1 MALRYFLRRL
11 LRMIPVILGMTIIVF
26 FMIHLVPGD
35 PARTLLGPRAPAE
48 AVEAFNLR
56 WGFDRPLH
64 EQFLSFLGGLFQ
76 GDLGTSMSYNVPTT
90 ELVSGRFTPTLL
102 LLGIS
107 ALFAMIISLP
117 LAVVAALR
125 EERTPDHVV
134 RVIPMV
140 GLGLPAFWVGILLLT
155 FVALRVDWL
164 PVGGYG
170 ATWPDRLIAMILPGL
185 TVAIGIAPFTIRSL
199 RSSLIEVM
207 EADYIATARAKGL
220 LPGRALLKYPV
231 RHSMNPFIS
240 GLNEIFVTIVSGE
253 TIVAVVLG
261 LQTTGPLLLDA
272 LKGQEQRLVLQAN
285 LIQPKHVRGR
295 RVSDQRQHGPS
306 VRADEVRVRR
316 KGTVVVLG

>member
-48 AVEAFNLR
+48 AIEAFNLR

-64 EQFLSFLGGLFQ
+64 EQFISFLGGLLQ

-90 ELVSGRFTPTLL
+90 ELVTGRFTPTLL

-107 ALFAMIISLP
+107 ALFAMVISLP

-125 EERTPDHVV
+125 EERTPDHMV

-220 LPGRALLKYPV
+220 AGVRVLWAHGLRNAVIPTVTVLGVNLGWLVGNTLIVEKVFALPGLGALMIDAVLE
-231 RHSMNPFIS
+231 RDF
-240 GLNEIFVTIVSGE
+240 
-253 TIVAVVLG
+253 AVVQG
-261 LQTTGPLLLDA
+261 LALIFGLLVV
-272 LKGQEQRLVLQAN
+272 LVN
-285 LIQPKHVRGR
+285 LLADV
-295 RVSDQRQHGPS
+295 
-306 VRADEVRVRR
+306 VRASLDPRVQ
-316 KGTVVVLG
+316 LS

>member
-48 AVEAFNLR
+48 AIEAFNLR

-64 EQFLSFLGGLFQ
+64 EQFLSFLGGLLQ

-90 ELVSGRFTPTLL
+90 ELVTGRFTPTLL

-107 ALFAMIISLP
+107 ALFAMVISLP

-134 RVIPMV
+134 RIIPMV

-220 LPGRALLKYPV
+220 AGVRVLWAHGLRNAVIPTVTVLGVNLGWLVGNTLIVEKVFALPGLGALMIDAVLE
-231 RHSMNPFIS
+231 RDF
-240 GLNEIFVTIVSGE
+240 
-253 TIVAVVLG
+253 AVVQG
-261 LQTTGPLLLDA
+261 LALIFGLLVV
-272 LKGQEQRLVLQAN
+272 LVN
-285 LIQPKHVRGR
+285 LLADV
-295 RVSDQRQHGPS
+295 
-306 VRADEVRVRR
+306 VRASLDPRVQ
-316 KGTVVVLG
+316 LS

>member
-117 LAVVAALR
+117 LAVVAAPR

-220 LPGRALLKYPV
+220 AERAVIFGHALRNGSLSVITVTLSSLP
-231 RHSMNPFIS
+231 H
-240 GLNEIFVTIVSGE
+240 
-253 TIVAVVLG
+253 
-261 LQTTGPLLLDA
+261 
-272 LKGQEQRLVLQAN
+272 
-285 LIQPKHVRGR
+285 LI
-295 RVSDQRQHGPS
+295 
-306 VRADEVRVRR
+306 
-316 KGTVVVLG
+316 GTVVVVEVVFSWPGVGNLMAQSVMARDYPVVFLDVILFSVLTVVTFLIMDLVYVMVDPRVRHR

>member
-48 AVEAFNLR
+48 AIEAFNLR

-64 EQFLSFLGGLFQ
+64 EQFFSFLGGLFQ

-102 LLGIS
+102 LLGLS
-107 ALFAMIISLP
+107 ALFAMLISLP
-117 LAVVAALR
+117 LAVVAALAA
-125 EERTPDHVV
+125 ERTPDHVV

-170 ATWPDRLIAMILPGL
+170 ATWPERLIALILPGL

-207 EADYIATARAKGL
+207 DADYIATARAKGL
-220 LPGRALLKYPV
+220 TARRVLWAHGLRNAVIPTVTVLGVNLGWLVGNTLIVEKVFALPGLGALMIDAVLE
-231 RHSMNPFIS
+231 RDF
-240 GLNEIFVTIVSGE
+240 
-253 TIVAVVLG
+253 AVVQGMALIFG
-261 LQTTGPLLLDA
+261 LLVVLVNLLAD
-272 LKGQEQRLVLQAN
+272 V
-285 LIQPKHVRGR
+285 
-295 RVSDQRQHGPS
+295 
-306 VRADEVRVRR
+306 VRASLDPRVQL
-316 KGTVVVLG
+316 T

>member
-26 FMIHLVPGD
+26 FMIHMVPGD

-48 AVEAFNLR
+48 AIEAFNLR

-64 EQFLSFLGGLFQ
+64 EQFVSFLGGLLQ

-90 ELVSGRFTPTLL
+90 ELVTGRFTPTLL

-107 ALFAMIISLP
+107 ALFAMVISLP

-170 ATWPDRLIAMILPGL
+170 TTWPDRLIAMILPGL

-220 LPGRALLKYPV
+220 AGIRVLWAHGLRNAVIPTVTVLGVNLGWLVGNTLIVEKVFALPGLGALMIDAVLE
-231 RHSMNPFIS
+231 RDF
-240 GLNEIFVTIVSGE
+240 
-253 TIVAVVLG
+253 AVVQG
-261 LQTTGPLLLDA
+261 LALIFGLLVV
-272 LKGQEQRLVLQAN
+272 LVN
-285 LIQPKHVRGR
+285 LLADV
-295 RVSDQRQHGPS
+295 
-306 VRADEVRVRR
+306 VRASLDPRVQ
-316 KGTVVVLG
+316 LS

>member
-48 AVEAFNLR
+48 AIEAFNLR

-90 ELVSGRFTPTLL
+90 ELVAGRFTPTLL

-155 FVALRVDWL
+155 FVALRIDWL

-220 LPGRALLKYPV
+220 TGVRVLWAHGLRNAVIPTVTVLGVNLGWLVGNTLIVEKVFALPGLGALMIDAVLE
-231 RHSMNPFIS
+231 RDF
-240 GLNEIFVTIVSGE
+240 
-253 TIVAVVLG
+253 AVVQGMALIFG
-261 LQTTGPLLLDA
+261 LLVVLVNLLAD
-272 LKGQEQRLVLQAN
+272 V
-285 LIQPKHVRGR
+285 
-295 RVSDQRQHGPS
+295 
-306 VRADEVRVRR
+306 VRASLDPRVQ
-316 KGTVVVLG
+316 LS

>member
-35 PARTLLGPRAPAE
+35 PARTLLGPRAPA
-48 AVEAFNLR
+48 AAIEAFNLR

-220 LPGRALLKYPV
+220 GGVRVLWAHGLRNAVIPTVTVLGVNLGWLVGNTLIVEKVFALPGLGALMIDAVLE
-231 RHSMNPFIS
+231 RDF
-240 GLNEIFVTIVSGE
+240 
-253 TIVAVVLG
+253 AVVQGMALIFG
-261 LQTTGPLLLDA
+261 LLVVLVNLLAD
-272 LKGQEQRLVLQAN
+272 V
-285 LIQPKHVRGR
+285 
-295 RVSDQRQHGPS
+295 
-306 VRADEVRVRR
+306 VRASLDPRVQ
-316 KGTVVVLG
+316 LS

>member
-48 AVEAFNLR
+48 AIEAFNLR

-90 ELVSGRFTPTLL
+90 ELVTGRFTPTLL

-107 ALFAMIISLP
+107 ALFAMVISLP

-155 FVALRVDWL
+155 FVALRIDWL

-220 LPGRALLKYPV
+220 AGVRVLWAHGLRNAVIPTVTVLGVNLGWLVGNTLIVEKVFALPGLGALMIDAVLE
-231 RHSMNPFIS
+231 RDF
-240 GLNEIFVTIVSGE
+240 
-253 TIVAVVLG
+253 AVVQGMALIFG
-261 LQTTGPLLLDA
+261 L
-272 LKGQEQRLVLQAN
+272 LVVLVN
-285 LIQPKHVRGR
+285 LVAD
-295 RVSDQRQHGPS
+295 V
-306 VRADEVRVRR
+306 VRASLDPRVQ
-316 KGTVVVLG
+316 LS

>member
-48 AVEAFNLR
+48 AIEAFNLR

-64 EQFLSFLGGLFQ
+64 EQFVSFLGGLLQ

-90 ELVSGRFTPTLL
+90 ELVTGRFTPTLL

-107 ALFAMIISLP
+107 ALFAMVISLP

-155 FVALRVDWL
+155 FVALRVEWL

-220 LPGRALLKYPV
+220 AGVRVLWAHGLRNAVIPTVTVLGVNLGWLVGNTLIVEKVFALPGLGALMIDAVLE
-231 RHSMNPFIS
+231 RDF
-240 GLNEIFVTIVSGE
+240 
-253 TIVAVVLG
+253 AVVQG
-261 LQTTGPLLLDA
+261 LALIFGLLVV
-272 LKGQEQRLVLQAN
+272 LVN
-285 LIQPKHVRGR
+285 LLADV
-295 RVSDQRQHGPS
+295 
-306 VRADEVRVRR
+306 VRASLDPRVQ
-316 KGTVVVLG
+316 LS

>member
-48 AVEAFNLR
+48 AIEAFNLR

-90 ELVSGRFTPTLL
+90 ELVTGRFTPTLL

-155 FVALRVDWL
+155 FVALRVEWL

-220 LPGRALLKYPV
+220 AGVRVLWAHGLRNAVIPTVTVLGVNLGWLVGNTLIVEKVFALPGLGALMIDAVLE
-231 RHSMNPFIS
+231 RDF
-240 GLNEIFVTIVSGE
+240 
-253 TIVAVVLG
+253 AVVQGMALIFG
-261 LQTTGPLLLDA
+261 LLVVLVNLLAD
-272 LKGQEQRLVLQAN
+272 V
-285 LIQPKHVRGR
+285 
-295 RVSDQRQHGPS
+295 
-306 VRADEVRVRR
+306 VRASLDPRVQ
-316 KGTVVVLG
+316 LS

>member
-11 LRMIPVILGMTIIVF
+11 LRMVPVILGMTIIVF

-48 AVEAFNLR
+48 AIEAFNLR

-117 LAVVAALR
+117 LAVLAALR

-170 ATWPDRLIAMILPGL
+170 ATWPDRLVAMILPGL

-220 LPGRALLKYPV
+220 GGVRVLWAHGLRNAVIPTVTVLGVNLGWLVGNTLIVEKVFALPGLGALMIDAVLE
-231 RHSMNPFIS
+231 RDF
-240 GLNEIFVTIVSGE
+240 
-253 TIVAVVLG
+253 AVVQGMALIFG
-261 LQTTGPLLLDA
+261 LLVVLVNLLVD
-272 LKGQEQRLVLQAN
+272 V
-285 LIQPKHVRGR
+285 
-295 RVSDQRQHGPS
+295 
-306 VRADEVRVRR
+306 VRASLDPRVQ
-316 KGTVVVLG
+316 LS

>member
-11 LRMIPVILGMTIIVF
+11 LRMVPVILGMTIIVF

-48 AVEAFNLR
+48 AIEAFNLR

-117 LAVVAALR
+117 LAVLAALR

-170 ATWPDRLIAMILPGL
+170 ATWPDRLVAMILPGL

-220 LPGRALLKYPV
+220 GGVRVLWAHGLRNAVIPTVTVLGVNLGWLVGNTLIVEKVFALPGLGALMIDAVLE
-231 RHSMNPFIS
+231 RDF
-240 GLNEIFVTIVSGE
+240 
-253 TIVAVVLG
+253 AVVQGMALIFG
-261 LQTTGPLLLDA
+261 LLVVLVNLLAD
-272 LKGQEQRLVLQAN
+272 V
-285 LIQPKHVRGR
+285 
-295 RVSDQRQHGPS
+295 
-306 VRADEVRVRR
+306 VRASLDPRVQ
-316 KGTVVVLG
+316 LS

>member
-1 MALRYFLRRL
+1 MALQYFLRRL

-48 AVEAFNLR
+48 AIEAFNLR

-76 GDLGTSMSYNVPTT
+76 GDLGTSLSYNVPTT
-90 ELVSGRFTPTLL
+90 ELVTGRFTPTLL

-107 ALFAMIISLP
+107 ALFAMVISLP

-170 ATWPDRLIAMILPGL
+170 STWPDRLIAMILPGL

-199 RSSLIEVM
+199 RSSLIDVM

-220 LPGRALLKYPV
+220 A
-231 RHSMNPFIS
+231 
-240 GLNEIFVTIVSGE
+240 
-253 TIVAVVLG
+253 
-261 LQTTGPLLLDA
+261 
-272 LKGQEQRLVLQAN
+272 
-285 LIQPKHVRGR
+285 
-295 RVSDQRQHGPS
+295 
-306 VRADEVRVRR
+306 EVRVLWAHGLRNAVIP
-316 KGTVVVLG
+316 TVTVLGVNLGWLVGNTLIVEKVFALPGLGALMIDAVLERDFAVVQGLALIFGLLVVLVNLLADVVRASLDPRMQLS

>member
-48 AVEAFNLR
+48 AIEAFNLR

-220 LPGRALLKYPV
+220 GGVRVLWAHGLRNAVIPTVTVLGVNLGWLVGNTLIVEKVFALPGLGALMMDAVLE
-231 RHSMNPFIS
+231 RDF
-240 GLNEIFVTIVSGE
+240 
-253 TIVAVVLG
+253 AVVQGMALIFG
-261 LQTTGPLLLDA
+261 LLVVLVNLLAD
-272 LKGQEQRLVLQAN
+272 V
-285 LIQPKHVRGR
+285 
-295 RVSDQRQHGPS
+295 
-306 VRADEVRVRR
+306 VRASLDPRVQ
-316 KGTVVVLG
+316 LS

>member
-35 PARTLLGPRAPAE
+35 PARTLLGPRAPSE
-48 AVEAFNLR
+48 AIEAFNLR

-64 EQFLSFLGGLFQ
+64 EQFLSFLSGLLQ

-90 ELVSGRFTPTLL
+90 ELVAGRFTPTLL
-102 LLGIS
+102 LMGTA

-125 EERTPDHVV
+125 EERAPDHVV

-170 ATWPDRLIAMILPGL
+170 TTWPDRLIAMILPGL

-220 LPGRALLKYPV
+220 AGVRVLWAHGLRNAVIPTVTVLGVNLGWLVGNTLIVEKVFALPGLGALMIDAVLE
-231 RHSMNPFIS
+231 RDF
-240 GLNEIFVTIVSGE
+240 
-253 TIVAVVLG
+253 AVVQG
-261 LQTTGPLLLDA
+261 LALIFGLLVV
-272 LKGQEQRLVLQAN
+272 LVN
-285 LIQPKHVRGR
+285 LLADV
-295 RVSDQRQHGPS
+295 
-306 VRADEVRVRR
+306 VRASLDPRVQ
-316 KGTVVVLG
+316 LS

>member
-48 AVEAFNLR
+48 AIEAFNLR

-64 EQFLSFLGGLFQ
+64 EQFLSFLGGLVQ
-76 GDLGTSMSYNVPTT
+76 GDLGTSLSYNVPTT
-90 ELVSGRFTPTLL
+90 ELVTGRFTPTLL
-102 LLGIS
+102 LLAIS
-107 ALFAMIISLP
+107 GLFAMVISLP

-134 RVIPMV
+134 RVIPML

-220 LPGRALLKYPV
+220 AGVRVLWAHGLRNAVIPTVTVLGVNLGWLVGNTLIVEKVFALPGLGALMIDAVLE
-231 RHSMNPFIS
+231 RDF
-240 GLNEIFVTIVSGE
+240 
-253 TIVAVVLG
+253 AVVQG
-261 LQTTGPLLLDA
+261 LALIFGLLVV
-272 LKGQEQRLVLQAN
+272 LVN
-285 LIQPKHVRGR
+285 LLADV
-295 RVSDQRQHGPS
+295 
-306 VRADEVRVRR
+306 VRASLDPRVQ
-316 KGTVVVLG
+316 LS

>member
-1 MALRYFLRRL
+1 MAIRYFLRRL

-48 AVEAFNLR
+48 AIEAFNLR
-56 WGFDRPLH
+56 WGFDRPLY
-64 EQFLSFLGGLFQ
+64 EQFFSFLGGLFQ

-90 ELVSGRFTPTLL
+90 ELVTGRFTPTILL
-102 LLGIS
+102 MGIS
-107 ALFAMIISLP
+107 ALLAMVISAP

-220 LPGRALLKYPV
+220 AGVRVLWAHGLRNAVIPTVTVLGVNLGWLVGNTLIVEKVFALPGLGALMIDAVLE
-231 RHSMNPFIS
+231 RDF
-240 GLNEIFVTIVSGE
+240 
-253 TIVAVVLG
+253 AVVQG
-261 LQTTGPLLLDA
+261 LALIFGLLVV
-272 LKGQEQRLVLQAN
+272 LVN
-285 LIQPKHVRGR
+285 LLADV
-295 RVSDQRQHGPS
+295 
-306 VRADEVRVRR
+306 VRASLDPRVQ
-316 KGTVVVLG
+316 LS

>member
-48 AVEAFNLR
+48 AIEAFNLR

-64 EQFLSFLGGLFQ
+64 EQFISFLGGLLQ

-90 ELVSGRFTPTLL
+90 ELVTGRFTPTLL

-107 ALFAMIISLP
+107 ALFAMVISLP

-155 FVALRVDWL
+155 FVALRVEWL

-220 LPGRALLKYPV
+220 AGVRVLWAHGLRNAVIPTVTVLGVNLGWLVGNTLIVEKVFALPGLGALMIDAVLE
-231 RHSMNPFIS
+231 RDF
-240 GLNEIFVTIVSGE
+240 
-253 TIVAVVLG
+253 AVVQG
-261 LQTTGPLLLDA
+261 LALIFGLLVV
-272 LKGQEQRLVLQAN
+272 LVN
-285 LIQPKHVRGR
+285 LLADV
-295 RVSDQRQHGPS
+295 
-306 VRADEVRVRR
+306 VRASLDPRVQ
-316 KGTVVVLG
+316 LS

>member
-48 AVEAFNLR
+48 AIETFNLR

-220 LPGRALLKYPV
+220 GGVRVLWAHGLRNAVIPTVTVLGVNLGWLVGNTLIVEKVFALPGLGALMIDAVLE
-231 RHSMNPFIS
+231 RDF
-240 GLNEIFVTIVSGE
+240 
-253 TIVAVVLG
+253 AVVQGMALIFG
-261 LQTTGPLLLDA
+261 LLVVLVNLLAD
-272 LKGQEQRLVLQAN
+272 V
-285 LIQPKHVRGR
+285 
-295 RVSDQRQHGPS
+295 
-306 VRADEVRVRR
+306 VRASLDPRVQ
-316 KGTVVVLG
+316 LS

>member
-48 AVEAFNLR
+48 AIEAFNLR

-90 ELVSGRFTPTLL
+90 ELVAGRFTPTLL

-125 EERTPDHVV
+125 EERAPDHVV

-155 FVALRVDWL
+155 FVALRVEWL

-220 LPGRALLKYPV
+220 GGV
-231 RHSMNPFIS
+231 RVLWAH
-240 GLNEIFVTIVSGE
+240 GLRNAVIPTVT
-253 TIVAVVLG
+253 VLG
-261 LQTTGPLLLDA
+261 VNLGWLD
-272 LKGQEQRLVLQAN
+272 
-285 LIQPKHVRGR
+285 
-295 RVSDQRQHGPS
+295 D
-306 VRADEVRVRR
+306 
-316 KGTVVVLG
+316 

>member
-48 AVEAFNLR
+48 AIEAFNLR

-207 EADYIATARAKGL
+207 EADYIATACAKGL
-220 LPGRALLKYPV
+220 GGVRVLWAHGLRNAVIPTVTVLGVNLGWLVGNTLIVEKVFALPGLGALMIDAVLE
-231 RHSMNPFIS
+231 RDF
-240 GLNEIFVTIVSGE
+240 
-253 TIVAVVLG
+253 AVVQGMALIFG
-261 LQTTGPLLLDA
+261 LLVVLVNLLAD
-272 LKGQEQRLVLQAN
+272 V
-285 LIQPKHVRGR
+285 
-295 RVSDQRQHGPS
+295 
-306 VRADEVRVRR
+306 VRASLDPRVQ
-316 KGTVVVLG
+316 LS

>member
-48 AVEAFNLR
+48 AIDAFNLR

-64 EQFLSFLGGLFQ
+64 EQFLSFLGGLVQ
-76 GDLGTSMSYNVPTT
+76 GDLGTSLSYNVPTT
-90 ELVSGRFTPTLL
+90 ELVTGRFTPTLL
-102 LLGIS
+102 LLAIS
-107 ALFAMIISLP
+107 GLFAMVISLP

-134 RVIPMV
+134 RVIPML

-220 LPGRALLKYPV
+220 AGVRVLWAHGLRNAVIPTVTVLGVNLGWLVGNTLIVEKVFALPGLGALMIDAVLE
-231 RHSMNPFIS
+231 RDF
-240 GLNEIFVTIVSGE
+240 
-253 TIVAVVLG
+253 AVVQG
-261 LQTTGPLLLDA
+261 LALIFGLLVV
-272 LKGQEQRLVLQAN
+272 LVN
-285 LIQPKHVRGR
+285 LLADV
-295 RVSDQRQHGPS
+295 
-306 VRADEVRVRR
+306 VRASLDPRVQ
-316 KGTVVVLG
+316 LS

>member
-35 PARTLLGPRAPAE
+35 PARTLLGPRAPTE
-48 AVEAFNLR
+48 AIEAFNLR

-64 EQFLSFLGGLFQ
+64 EQFLSFLGGLLQ
-76 GDLGTSMSYNVPTT
+76 GDLGTSMSYNIPTT
-90 ELVSGRFTPTLL
+90 ELVTGRFTPTLL

-107 ALFAMIISLP
+107 ALFAMVISLP

-170 ATWPDRLIAMILPGL
+170 ATWPERLIAMILPGL

-220 LPGRALLKYPV
+220 AGVRVLWAHGLRNAVIPTVTVLGVNLGWLVGNTLIVEKVFALPGLGALMIDAVLE
-231 RHSMNPFIS
+231 RDF
-240 GLNEIFVTIVSGE
+240 
-253 TIVAVVLG
+253 AVVQG
-261 LQTTGPLLLDA
+261 LALIFGLLVV
-272 LKGQEQRLVLQAN
+272 LVN
-285 LIQPKHVRGR
+285 LLADV
-295 RVSDQRQHGPS
+295 
-306 VRADEVRVRR
+306 VRASLDPRVQ
-316 KGTVVVLG
+316 LS

>member
-48 AVEAFNLR
+48 AIEAFNLR

-64 EQFLSFLGGLFQ
+64 EQFLSFLGGLLQ

-90 ELVSGRFTPTLL
+90 ELVTGRFTPTLL

-107 ALFAMIISLP
+107 ALFAMVISLP

-134 RVIPMV
+134 RIIPMV

-155 FVALRVDWL
+155 FVALRVEWL

-220 LPGRALLKYPV
+220 AGVRVLWAHGLRNAVIPTVTVLGVNLGWLVGNTLIVEKVFALPGLGALMIDAVLE
-231 RHSMNPFIS
+231 RDF
-240 GLNEIFVTIVSGE
+240 
-253 TIVAVVLG
+253 AVVQG
-261 LQTTGPLLLDA
+261 LALIFGLLVV
-272 LKGQEQRLVLQAN
+272 LVN
-285 LIQPKHVRGR
+285 LLADV
-295 RVSDQRQHGPS
+295 
-306 VRADEVRVRR
+306 VRASLDPRVQ
-316 KGTVVVLG
+316 LS

>member
-48 AVEAFNLR
+48 AIEAFNLR

-64 EQFLSFLGGLFQ
+64 EQFVSFLGGLLQ

-90 ELVSGRFTPTLL
+90 ELVTGRFTPTLL

-107 ALFAMIISLP
+107 ALFAMVISLP

-125 EERTPDHVV
+125 EDRTPDHVV

-155 FVALRVDWL
+155 FVALRVEWL

-170 ATWPDRLIAMILPGL
+170 ATWPQRLIAMILPGL

-220 LPGRALLKYPV
+220 AGVRVLWAHGLRNAVIPTVTVLGVNLGWLVGNTLIVEKVFALPGLGALMIDAVLE
-231 RHSMNPFIS
+231 RDF
-240 GLNEIFVTIVSGE
+240 
-253 TIVAVVLG
+253 AVVQG
-261 LQTTGPLLLDA
+261 LALIFGLLVV
-272 LKGQEQRLVLQAN
+272 LVN
-285 LIQPKHVRGR
+285 LLADV
-295 RVSDQRQHGPS
+295 
-306 VRADEVRVRR
+306 VRASLDPRVQ
-316 KGTVVVLG
+316 LS

>member
-48 AVEAFNLR
+48 AIEAFNLR

-64 EQFLSFLGGLFQ
+64 EQFVSFLGGLFQ

-90 ELVSGRFTPTLL
+90 ELVTGRFTPTLL

-107 ALFAMIISLP
+107 ALFAMVISLP

-155 FVALRVDWL
+155 FVALRIDWL

-220 LPGRALLKYPV
+220 AGVRVLWAHGLRNAVIPTVTVLGVNLGWLVGNTLIVEKVFALPGLGALMIDAALE
-231 RHSMNPFIS
+231 RDF
-240 GLNEIFVTIVSGE
+240 
-253 TIVAVVLG
+253 AVVQGMALIFG
-261 LQTTGPLLLDA
+261 LLVVLVNLLAD
-272 LKGQEQRLVLQAN
+272 V
-285 LIQPKHVRGR
+285 
-295 RVSDQRQHGPS
+295 
-306 VRADEVRVRR
+306 VRASLDPRVQ
-316 KGTVVVLG
+316 LS

>member
-48 AVEAFNLR
+48 AIEAFNLR

-155 FVALRVDWL
+155 FVALNVDWL

-220 LPGRALLKYPV
+220 AGVRVLWAHGLRNAVIPTVTVLGVNLGWLVGNTLIVEKVFALPGLGALMIDAVLE
-231 RHSMNPFIS
+231 RDF
-240 GLNEIFVTIVSGE
+240 
-253 TIVAVVLG
+253 AVVQGMALIFG
-261 LQTTGPLLLDA
+261 LLVVLVNLLAD
-272 LKGQEQRLVLQAN
+272 V
-285 LIQPKHVRGR
+285 
-295 RVSDQRQHGPS
+295 
-306 VRADEVRVRR
+306 VRASLDPRVQ
-316 KGTVVVLG
+316 LS

>member
-48 AVEAFNLR
+48 AIEAFNLR

-64 EQFLSFLGGLFQ
+64 EQFLSFLGGLLQ
-76 GDLGTSMSYNVPTT
+76 GDLGSSMSYNVPTT
-90 ELVSGRFTPTLL
+90 ELVTGRFTPTLL

-155 FVALRVDWL
+155 FVALRVDW
-164 PVGGYG
+164 YG

-220 LPGRALLKYPV
+220 AGIRVLWAHGLRNAVIPTVTVLGVNLGWLVGNTLIVEKVFALPGLGALMIDAVLERDFPV
-231 RHSMNPFIS
+231 VQ
-240 GLNEIFVTIVSGE
+240 GLALIFGLL
-253 TIVAVVLG
+253 VVLVN
-261 LQTTGPLLLDA
+261 LLAD
-272 LKGQEQRLVLQAN
+272 V
-285 LIQPKHVRGR
+285 
-295 RVSDQRQHGPS
+295 
-306 VRADEVRVRR
+306 VRASLDPRVQ
-316 KGTVVVLG
+316 LS

>member
-48 AVEAFNLR
+48 AIEAFNLR

-64 EQFLSFLGGLFQ
+64 EQFLSFLGGLTQ
-76 GDLGTSMSYNVPTT
+76 GDLGTSLSYNVPTT
-90 ELVSGRFTPTLL
+90 ELVTGRFTPTLL

-107 ALFAMIISLP
+107 ALFAMVISLP

-125 EERTPDHVV
+125 EERAPDHVV

-220 LPGRALLKYPV
+220 AGVRVLWAHGLRNAVIPTVTVLGVNLGWLVGNTLIVEKVFALPGLGALMIDAVLE
-231 RHSMNPFIS
+231 RDF
-240 GLNEIFVTIVSGE
+240 
-253 TIVAVVLG
+253 AVVQG
-261 LQTTGPLLLDA
+261 LALIFGLLVV
-272 LKGQEQRLVLQAN
+272 LVN
-285 LIQPKHVRGR
+285 LLADV
-295 RVSDQRQHGPS
+295 
-306 VRADEVRVRR
+306 VRASLDPRVQ
-316 KGTVVVLG
+316 LS

>member
-48 AVEAFNLR
+48 AIEAFNLR

-64 EQFLSFLGGLFQ
+64 EQFLSFLGGLIQ

-90 ELVSGRFTPTLL
+90 ELVTGRFTPTLL

-107 ALFAMIISLP
+107 ALFAMVISLP

-125 EERTPDHVV
+125 EERAPDHVV

-155 FVALRVDWL
+155 FVALRVEWL

-220 LPGRALLKYPV
+220 AGVRVLWAHGLRNAVIPTVTVLGVNLGWLVGNTLIVEKVFALPGLGALMIDAVLE
-231 RHSMNPFIS
+231 RDF
-240 GLNEIFVTIVSGE
+240 
-253 TIVAVVLG
+253 AVVQG
-261 LQTTGPLLLDA
+261 LALIFGLLVV
-272 LKGQEQRLVLQAN
+272 LVN
-285 LIQPKHVRGR
+285 LLADV
-295 RVSDQRQHGPS
+295 
-306 VRADEVRVRR
+306 VRASLDPRVQ
-316 KGTVVVLG
+316 LS

>member
-48 AVEAFNLR
+48 VIEAFNLR

-64 EQFLSFLGGLFQ
+64 EQFFSFLGGLLQ
-76 GDLGTSMSYNVPTT
+76 GDLGSSMSYNVPTT
-90 ELVSGRFTPTLL
+90 ELVTGRFTPTLL

-107 ALFAMIISLP
+107 ALFAMVISLP

-220 LPGRALLKYPV
+220 AGVRVLWAHGLRNAVIPTVTVLGVNLGWLVGNTLIVEKVFALPGLGALMIDAVLERDFPV
-231 RHSMNPFIS
+231 VQ
-240 GLNEIFVTIVSGE
+240 GLALIFGLL
-253 TIVAVVLG
+253 VVLVN
-261 LQTTGPLLLDA
+261 LLAD
-272 LKGQEQRLVLQAN
+272 V
-285 LIQPKHVRGR
+285 
-295 RVSDQRQHGPS
+295 
-306 VRADEVRVRR
+306 VRASLDPRVQL
-316 KGTVVVLG
+316 T

>member
-220 LPGRALLKYPV
+220 GGVRVLWAHGLRNAVIPTVTVLGVNLGWLVGNTLIVEKVFALPGLGALMIDAVLE
-231 RHSMNPFIS
+231 RDF
-240 GLNEIFVTIVSGE
+240 
-253 TIVAVVLG
+253 AVVQGMALIFG
-261 LQTTGPLLLDA
+261 LLVVLVNLLAD
-272 LKGQEQRLVLQAN
+272 V
-285 LIQPKHVRGR
+285 
-295 RVSDQRQHGPS
+295 
-306 VRADEVRVRR
+306 VRASLDPRVQ
-316 KGTVVVLG
+316 LS

>member
-48 AVEAFNLR
+48 AIDAFNLR

-90 ELVSGRFTPTLL
+90 ELVTGRFTPTLL

-117 LAVVAALR
+117 LAVIAALR

-155 FVALRVDWL
+155 FVALRIDWL

-220 LPGRALLKYPV
+220 AGVRVLWAHGLRNAVIPTVTVLGVNLGWLVGNTLIVEKVFALPGLGALMIDAVLE
-231 RHSMNPFIS
+231 RDF
-240 GLNEIFVTIVSGE
+240 
-253 TIVAVVLG
+253 AVVQGMALIFG
-261 LQTTGPLLLDA
+261 L
-272 LKGQEQRLVLQAN
+272 LVVLVN
-285 LIQPKHVRGR
+285 LVAD
-295 RVSDQRQHGPS
+295 V
-306 VRADEVRVRR
+306 VRASLDPRVQ
-316 KGTVVVLG
+316 LS

>member
-48 AVEAFNLR
+48 AIEAFNLR

-64 EQFLSFLGGLFQ
+64 EQFVSFLGGLLQ

-90 ELVSGRFTPTLL
+90 ELVTGRFTPTLL

-107 ALFAMIISLP
+107 ALFAMVISLP

-170 ATWPDRLIAMILPGL
+170 ATWPERLIAMILPGL

-220 LPGRALLKYPV
+220 AGVRVLWAHGLRNAVIPTVTVLGVNLGWLVGNTLIVEKVFALPGLGALMIDAVLE
-231 RHSMNPFIS
+231 RDF
-240 GLNEIFVTIVSGE
+240 
-253 TIVAVVLG
+253 AVVQG
-261 LQTTGPLLLDA
+261 LALIFGLLVV
-272 LKGQEQRLVLQAN
+272 LVN
-285 LIQPKHVRGR
+285 LLADV
-295 RVSDQRQHGPS
+295 
-306 VRADEVRVRR
+306 VRASLDPRVQ
-316 KGTVVVLG
+316 LS

>member
-48 AVEAFNLR
+48 AIEAFNLR

-220 LPGRALLKYPV
+220 GGVRVLWAHGLRNAVIPTVTVLGVNLGWLVGNTLIVEKVFALPGLGALMIDAVLE
-231 RHSMNPFIS
+231 RDF
-240 GLNEIFVTIVSGE
+240 
-253 TIVAVVLG
+253 AVVQGMALIFG
-261 LQTTGPLLLDA
+261 LLVVLVNLLAD
-272 LKGQEQRLVLQAN
+272 V
-285 LIQPKHVRGR
+285 
-295 RVSDQRQHGPS
+295 
-306 VRADEVRVRR
+306 VRASLDPRVQ
-316 KGTVVVLG
+316 LS

>member
-1 MALRYFLRRL
+1 MAFRYFLRRL

-48 AVEAFNLR
+48 AIEAFNLR

-220 LPGRALLKYPV
+220 GGVRVLWAHGLRNAVIPTVTVLGVNLGWLVGNTLIVEKVFALPGLGALMIDAVLE
-231 RHSMNPFIS
+231 RDF
-240 GLNEIFVTIVSGE
+240 
-253 TIVAVVLG
+253 AVVQGMALIFG
-261 LQTTGPLLLDA
+261 LLVVLVNLLAD
-272 LKGQEQRLVLQAN
+272 V
-285 LIQPKHVRGR
+285 
-295 RVSDQRQHGPS
+295 
-306 VRADEVRVRR
+306 VRASLDPRVQ
-316 KGTVVVLG
+316 LS